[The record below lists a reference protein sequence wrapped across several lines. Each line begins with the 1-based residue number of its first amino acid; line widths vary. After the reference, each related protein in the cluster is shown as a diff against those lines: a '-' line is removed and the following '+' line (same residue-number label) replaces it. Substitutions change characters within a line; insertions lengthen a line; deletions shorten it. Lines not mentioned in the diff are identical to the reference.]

1 MRQAREAGRALAGA
15 VLVLMAGAA
24 GAQPAGTTFRDC
36 PECPEMVVVP
46 AGTFLMDGSSGYVVG
61 HSVYRMTIRDPFAVG
76 VYEVTRGE
84 FARFVS
90 ATGRSMGDTCHT
102 YEDELKQRSGRWTY
116 EAGLQE
122 RSGRHWR
129 NPGFSQTDE
138 HPVVCVSWEDAKAYV
153 EWLSRGT
160 GKGYRLMSDV
170 EWEYVARGGTEKS
183 WSWRYR
189 WEKPGRCR
197 YVQYVNW
204 ADGVVDCYESYG
216 LGVRWTEPVGSDSA
230 NGFGL
235 YDMHRNV
242 MEWRDCYGGGSWTS
256 LIDMHRNVMERRD
269 CYGGGSWTSLIDTH
283 RTVMECMDCR
293 RPHGGSWR
301 SVPRGLL
308 GAYRGGF
315 LTRDRNS
322 NVGFRVART
331 LTP

>member
-1 MRQAREAGRALAGA
+1 MFNENPSPEAGRALAGA

-24 GAQPAGTTFRDC
+24 GAQPAGTTFQDC
-36 PECPEMVVVP
+36 PECPVMVVVP
-46 AGTFLMDGSSGYVVG
+46 AGSFLMDSSSGGVVMDPSSG
-61 HSVYRMTIRDPFAVG
+61 ELVGRWVSRRVTVPRPFAVG
-76 VYEVTRGE
+76 VYEVTRGQ

-102 YEDELKQRSGRWTY
+102 YEGGLKT
-116 EAGLQE
+116 

-138 HPVVCVSWEDAKAYV
+138 HPVVCVSWSDAKAYV
-153 EWLSRGT
+153 EWLSRVT
-160 GKGYRLMSDV
+160 GEGYRLLSDL
-170 EWEYVARGGTEKS
+170 EWEYVARGGTETS
-183 WSWRYR
+183 WSWGAS
-189 WEKPGRCR
+189 WESWGAGGTPERCR
-197 YVQYVNW
+197 YVRYVNG
-204 ADGVVDCYESYG
+204 ADGMVDCYEVYG
-216 LGVRWTEPVGSDSA
+216 LRVHWTEPVGSDSA

-242 MEWRDCYGGGSWTS
+242 MEWRDWSEG
-256 LIDMHRNVMERRD
+256 
-269 CYGGGSWTSLIDTH
+269 
-283 RTVMECMDCR
+283 

-301 SVPRGLL
+301 SPPRHLL

-315 LTRDRNS
+315 LAVGRAS

>member
-1 MRQAREAGRALAGA
+1 MRQATEAGRALAGA

-24 GAQPAGTTFRDC
+24 GAQPAGMTFRDC

-46 AGTFLMDGSSGYVVG
+46 AGSFLMDESSGYHYG
-61 HSVYRMTIRDPFAVG
+61 SSVYRMTIRDPFAVG

-102 YEDELKQRSGRWTY
+102 YE
-116 EAGLQE
+116 AGLKE

-153 EWLSRGT
+153 EWLSRET
-160 GKGYRLMSDV
+160 GEGYRLMSDV
-170 EWEYVARGGTEKS
+170 EWEYVARGGTERS
-183 WSWRYR
+183 WIWRSR
-189 WEKPGRCR
+189 WGKPGRCR
-197 YVQYVNW
+197 YVQYVNG
-204 ADGVVDCYESYG
+204 ADSVVDCYESYG

-242 MEWRDCYGGGSWTS
+242 MEWRDCYGGGSR
-256 LIDMHRNVMERRD
+256 I
-269 CYGGGSWTSLIDTH
+269 SLIDTH
-283 RTVMECMDCR
+283 RTVMEWRDCR

-301 SVPRGLL
+301 DIPRGLL